1 MANLRAAVLAAGRGV
16 RMGGAGPKTLIPI
29 DDGEPLLHYILTGLK
44 KAGVDDLMIVTGFG
58 ADQIQ
63 AFASERWAGE
73 VTYVFNARWASWG
86 NFHSV
91 RLALDQSPGY
101 EVLVANSD
109 VVVNPDVY
117 RRTAETPGD
126 LVLAVQRRP
135 NLDMEDMRVELNGDQ
150 VKQVSKDVTKA
161 RSHGEYAGVSLIR
174 PPAARAYAEVAT
186 DWEWTANTAGYYE
199 DVYAATL
206 DRIDPRAAF
215 VRADEYAEVDTPDD
229 VSGARSVIDAN
240 RAAWGATPARS
251 A

>member
-29 DDGEPLLHYILTGLK
+29 GDEEPLLHYILGGLK

-63 AFASERWAGE
+63 SFVADRWTDK

-101 EVLVANSD
+101 DLLVANSD

-117 RRTAETPGD
+117 KRTIETPGD

-135 NLDMEDMRVELNGDQ
+135 NLDMEDMRVELNGD
-150 VKQVSKDVTKA
+150 KIRQVSKQVNKA

-174 PPAARAYAEVAT
+174 PAAAHAYSEVAT
-186 DWEWTANTAGYYE
+186 DWEWSADTAGYYE
-199 DVYAATL
+199 DIYAAIL
-206 DRIDPRAAF
+206 DRIDARAAF
-215 VRADEYAEVDTPDD
+215 VRVDEYAEVDTPDD
-229 VSGARSVIDAN
+229 VNGARSIIETN
-240 RAAWGATPARS
+240 RDAWGAAPAPS
-251 A
+251 V